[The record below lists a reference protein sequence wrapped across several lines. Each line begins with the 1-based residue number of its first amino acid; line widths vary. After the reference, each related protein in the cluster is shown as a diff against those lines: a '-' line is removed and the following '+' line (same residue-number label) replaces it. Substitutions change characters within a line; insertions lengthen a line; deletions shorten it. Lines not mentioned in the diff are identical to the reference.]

1 MKKERG
7 DTAAIKAW
15 CLYDAGNSAFATTVM
30 AAILP
35 VYFREVAAA
44 GLPANMP
51 SALWGYTSSLS
62 LLIGALVAPLL
73 GSIAD
78 VGGYKKRFLMVFT
91 LIGAISTGFLYTV
104 GPGDWIRALA
114 LYALGSM
121 GFTLS
126 MIFYDSLLPH
136 IAPPGKIDEISSK
149 GYAWGYIGGG
159 TLLAV
164 NMAAIA
170 LLPGTLGARLSFVSV
185 GVWWIAFT
193 IPLMSNI
200 PEPPFFSP
208 VSPSRDK
215 ILSQGFRHLAETF
228 GRIRQYR
235 ELLVFLA
242 AFWLYNDGVGTI
254 MKMAAIYGAEK
265 GIGMMHL
272 VGALLVTQFVGAPF
286 SILFGKLSSHLG
298 GKTAITTGLVWY
310 GLISFGAFFLEKAWH
325 FWVLA
330 IAVGM
335 VQGGVQAIS
344 RSTYGIM
351 VPRSRTGEFFALY
364 DIFSKFSGVA
374 GPALFAVLTQLTGST
389 RTGIVSL
396 ILFFAGGIFLLR
408 KVDVEKGKR
417 EAGNEHV
424 TRNA

>member
-1 MKKERG
+1 
-7 DTAAIKAW
+7 
-15 CLYDAGNSAFATTVM
+15 
-30 AAILP
+30 
-35 VYFREVAAA
+35 
-44 GLPANMP
+44 
-51 SALWGYTSSLS
+51 
-62 LLIGALVAPLL
+62 
-73 GSIAD
+73 
-78 VGGYKKRFLMVFT
+78 
-91 LIGAISTGFLYTV
+91 
-104 GPGDWIRALA
+104 
-114 LYALGSM
+114 M

-298 GKTAITTGLVWY
+298 GKTDYNHRSSVVWPDLFRCFFPREGLAFLGPGNSRRYGPGRGPRRSAEAHTGV
-310 GLISFGAFFLEKAWH
+310 
-325 FWVLA
+325 
-330 IAVGM
+330 
-335 VQGGVQAIS
+335 
-344 RSTYGIM
+344 M
-351 VPRSRTGEFFALY
+351 VPRSKDR
-364 DIFSKFSGVA
+364 
-374 GPALFAVLTQLTGST
+374 
-389 RTGIVSL
+389 
-396 ILFFAGGIFLLR
+396 
-408 KVDVEKGKR
+408 
-417 EAGNEHV
+417 
-424 TRNA
+424 

>member
-200 PEPPFFSP
+200 PEPPFSLLFHHHEIKSFP
-208 VSPSRDK
+208 RVSDIWPRPSEGSGSTGNCWCS
-215 ILSQGFRHLAETF
+215 LPPSGST
-228 GRIRQYR
+228 
-235 ELLVFLA
+235 
-242 AFWLYNDGVGTI
+242 
-254 MKMAAIYGAEK
+254 
-265 GIGMMHL
+265 
-272 VGALLVTQFVGAPF
+272 
-286 SILFGKLSSHLG
+286 
-298 GKTAITTGLVWY
+298 TTGW
-310 GLISFGAFFLEKAWH
+310 E
-325 FWVLA
+325 
-330 IAVGM
+330 
-335 VQGGVQAIS
+335 
-344 RSTYGIM
+344 R
-351 VPRSRTGEFFALY
+351 
-364 DIFSKFSGVA
+364 
-374 GPALFAVLTQLTGST
+374 
-389 RTGIVSL
+389 
-396 ILFFAGGIFLLR
+396 
-408 KVDVEKGKR
+408 
-417 EAGNEHV
+417 
-424 TRNA
+424 